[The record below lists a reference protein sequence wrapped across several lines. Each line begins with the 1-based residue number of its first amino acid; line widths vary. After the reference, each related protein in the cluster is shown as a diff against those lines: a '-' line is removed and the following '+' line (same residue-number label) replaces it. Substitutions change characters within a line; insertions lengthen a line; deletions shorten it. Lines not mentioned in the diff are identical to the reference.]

1 LICQHCSAVN
11 KNKFTLLTH
20 TYALLFPPVFSWL
33 PGGGGS
39 HPGPCVSLPAA
50 KGLICSA
57 TLTLRLQPEN
67 RPSPT
72 GGHPFLKKKEVTG
85 RKVGKLNT
93 VALDGHPAKSFSPI
107 QMLISLLT
115 VIGRQ
120 SSCFK
125 ASGFWTL
132 FSTFSVMKGKHC
144 KIPALLNKTCRWPGA
159 KHCHAMNKCLI
170 IICSMTTG
178 PDLK

>member
-33 PGGGGS
+33 PGGEGS

-72 GGHPFLKKKEVTG
+72 GGHPFLKKKRSHGE
-85 RKVGKLNT
+85 
-93 VALDGHPAKSFSPI
+93 KSWKTKHCCI
-107 QMLISLLT
+107 RWT
-115 VIGRQ
+115 
-120 SSCFK
+120 SCK
-125 ASGFWTL
+125 IL
-132 FSTFSVMKGKHC
+132 FSNPDAHISFDSHW
-144 KIPALLNKTCRWPGA
+144 AA
-159 KHCHAMNKCLI
+159 KFVL
-170 IICSMTTG
+170 
-178 PDLK
+178 